1 MKTLHHEHVF
11 SIGDDIIN
19 LENVGMRKLLQ
30 NGVST
35 MQKMGKRCEATARTR
50 FVPA

>member
-1 MKTLHHEHVF
+1 MRHEHVF

-19 LENVGMRKLLQ
+19 LENVRMRKLLQ

-35 MQKMGKRCEATARTR
+35 MQKNRKKCEAEARTR
-50 FVPA
+50 SVPA